1 MSSLSQ
7 DVDAVADGIVA
18 RADQRFT
25 DLRNDNFRRIDRM
38 FFWLLLGQ
46 WLFGILIAVTVSPRA
61 WDGTEWHV
69 HQHVYAAIFLGLGV
83 AGLPMTLTWLYPGRP
98 LTRHVAAASQ
108 VLFSAL
114 LIHLTGGRIETHFH
128 VFGSLA
134 FIAFYRDWRP
144 LITASVIVAAD
155 HFLRGWFWPESV
167 YGVASPEWWR
177 FIEHAMWVVFIDAFL
192 VLSCAFGVR
201 DFRAMA
207 EQTAQVEALAEH
219 AIRGARPA

>member
-1 MSSLSQ
+1 M
-7 DVDAVADGIVA
+7 DAIADGIVA
-18 RADQRFT
+18 QAEQRFR
-25 DLRNDNFRRIDRM
+25 DLSSANFRRIDRM

-46 WLFGILIAVTVSPRA
+46 WLCGIGIAVTVSPRA
-61 WDGTEWHV
+61 WEGTSWHL
-69 HQHVYAAIFLGLGV
+69 HEHVYAAIFLGAGI
-83 AGLPMTLTWLYPGRP
+83 AGLPMALTWFKPGATV
-98 LTRHVAAASQ
+98 TRHVAAASQ

-144 LITASVIVAAD
+144 LVTATIIVVAD
-155 HFLRGWFWPESV
+155 HFLRGWFWPQSV

-177 FIEHAMWVVFIDAFL
+177 FLEHALWVVFIDFFL
-192 VLSCAFGVR
+192 FLSCNFGVR

-207 EQTAQVEALAEH
+207 EQTAQVEALAAH
-219 AIRGARPA
+219 ALRGARAT